1 MQRLKKNGP
10 TRGFPKVDLADMSR
24 AYASPLSAVL
34 RSVTTS
40 ASGARSCPQW
50 SQHAPARSTLHFLSP
65 FTFRGV
71 HTDGDGAPSEAA
83 KEKETL
89 HSFRRENIFDPHA
102 VNSPPGW
109 LTSPPQSAEQFSAS
123 DFNFGQPY
131 GFANRVALVNEQ
143 HKYKADTA
151 RLPSIF
157 THLAM
162 IRPSRDNQQEVND
175 STEAEPHTNKPID
188 RELQHLS
195 QLCER
200 MGVQPPRAGCEIF
213 THDMGTF
220 SLRYERHMEFST
232 YTFTRFSSMGGKD
245 GKPATFEAEKILNPF
260 EETALEFIPPEW
272 LSSFPGRIMMA
283 VHLVADQQPRSLN
296 QLNKVFMGNPFV
308 GSSMVEGRAAMFTD
322 SRIHIDGFARMLMYS
337 KPFDSRTMDDV
348 IDLDIGYEE
357 KQLQRT
363 EGGLGPTQ
371 AGRIVRRLLEVESY
385 RHMALLALP
394 LAKALHP
401 LMAEMAHERASIMRS
416 LHNPTMTYE
425 EQRTLLER
433 ICKLTAR
440 AEQMAAQ
447 TQPRFS
453 ANEAYH
459 SICQDRIASL
469 RMAPLPGVQP
479 FPSFINYRL
488 DPARRTVAS
497 SRLRLQRQCESLQ
510 RASDLLR
517 TRVEVTVEGQ
527 NMEVLASMAESAR
540 HQIHLQELAEGFSV
554 AAITYYTTSLLGYLV
569 KGYMKVAPGTL
580 PVEYEVVMSL
590 CMPAVAVT
598 VWLLTHDSKG
608 SVMALFQPKAS
619 GGAAQDRVKSA
630 R

>member
-1 MQRLKKNGP
+1 MVIG
-10 TRGFPKVDLADMSR
+10 
-24 AYASPLSAVL
+24 
-34 RSVTTS
+34 
-40 ASGARSCPQW
+40 
-50 SQHAPARSTLHFLSP
+50 H
-65 FTFRGV
+65 
-71 HTDGDGAPSEAA
+71 GDA
-83 KEKETL
+83 
-89 HSFRRENIFDPHA
+89 H
-102 VNSPPGW
+102 
-109 LTSPPQSAEQFSAS
+109 Q
-123 DFNFGQPY
+123 
-131 GFANRVALVNEQ
+131 
-143 HKYKADTA
+143 
-151 RLPSIF
+151 
-157 THLAM
+157 
-162 IRPSRDNQQEVND
+162 
-175 STEAEPHTNKPID
+175 
-188 RELQHLS
+188 
-195 QLCER
+195 
-200 MGVQPPRAGCEIF
+200 
-213 THDMGTF
+213 
-220 SLRYERHMEFST
+220 
-232 YTFTRFSSMGGKD
+232 MGGKD
-245 GKPATFEAEKILNPF
+245 GQPAMLDAEKILNPF

-308 GSSMVEGRAAMFTD
+308 GSSLVEGRAAMFTD
-322 SRIHIDGFARMLMYS
+322 SRIHNDGFARMLMYS
-337 KPFDSRTMDDV
+337 KPFDSKTMDD
-348 IDLDIGYEE
+348 IINLDIGYEE
-357 KQLQRT
+357 KQLQRA

-425 EQRTLLER
+425 EQRALLDR

-440 AEQMAAQ
+440 AEQTAAQ

-459 SICQDRIASL
+459 CICQDRVASL
-469 RMAPLPGVQP
+469 RMAPIPGVQP

-497 SRLRLQRQCESLQ
+497 SRVRLQRQCESLQ

-527 NMEVLASMAESAR
+527 NKEVLASMAESAR

-569 KGYMKVAPGTL
+569 KGYMKVAPGTI

-590 CMPAVAVT
+590 GMPAVAVT
-598 VWLLTHDSKG
+598 VWVLTHDSKG

-619 GGAAQDRVKSA
+619 ADAAQDRHKSA
-630 R
+630 